1 MEKMPRIPR
10 RFRIRRVEEETVR
23 GAATESIF
31 CLDSNIETELKLCWM
46 FAPVEV
52 VREPKRAAALLQADK
67 RRLLEMLREPDSSAG
82 LARRLGLPR
91 QQVNY
96 HLRELE
102 AAGLVQFVEERRK
115 GNCVERLVRATAA
128 SYLISPEAM
137 GRLGCGCGH
146 PGCLCPPPEEPVSAG
161 DKLARAAARAI
172 RAAADGSCA
181 SAPFEAEVRFADA
194 ASREEF
200 ERELPEAIAAL
211 VRKYEAAEGA
221 AERYRFVAACWPVPE
236 PERCTCCDGAGGS
249 TAGAGKESV

>member
-1 MEKMPRIPR
+1 
-10 RFRIRRVEEETVR
+10 
-23 GAATESIF
+23 
-31 CLDSNIETELKLCWM
+31 M

-102 AAGLVQFVEERRK
+102 AAGLVEFIEERRK

-146 PGCLCPPPEEPVSAG
+146 PGCLCPPPDEPISPG

-172 RAAADGSCA
+172 RAASEGSCS

-194 ASREEF
+194 VSRERF
-200 ERELPEAIAAL
+200 EREVSEAIAAL
-211 VRKYEAAEGA
+211 VRKYGAAEGE
-221 AERYRFVAACWPVPE
+221 AERYRLVAACWPVTE
-236 PERCTCCDGAGGS
+236 PERCTCCGGAGES
-249 TAGAGKESV
+249 TAEAGKESV